1 MIAYLKGKIVL
12 KNIHSAVVVVN
23 DVGYEV
29 FLSAKNLDA
38 LKKNDEKE
46 FYTHEYLREDSR
58 ELYGFMSLGELNF
71 FRQLLSVSGVGPK
84 MAMNILSI
92 ADLEDLRAAVNSG
105 SLTLLTSGSGVGT
118 KTAQKIILELKGKL
132 VGRDEPGADDE
143 VVSGLMGLG
152 YSKDQALEAVKNIP
166 KDLKKTEDRL
176 RAALKSLGKK

>member
-1 MIAYLKGKIVL
+1 MIAYLKGRIIL

-29 FLSAKNLDA
+29 FLSAKNLEA
-38 LKKNDEKE
+38 LKKNDGAE

-58 ELYGFMSLGELNF
+58 ELYGFASITELNF

-84 MAMNILSI
+84 MAMNILSV

-105 SLTLLTSGSGVGT
+105 DLTLLTSGSGVGT

-132 VGRDEPGADDE
+132 VDASGASASDE
-143 VVSGLMGLG
+143 VAGALVNLG
-152 YSKDQALEAVKNIP
+152 YSKEQAALAVKNIS
-166 KDLKKTEDRL
+166 KDLTKTEDRL

>member
-1 MIAYLKGKIVL
+1 
-12 KNIHSAVVVVN
+12 VVVN

-29 FLSAKNLDA
+29 FLSAKNLEA

-132 VGRDEPGADDE
+132 VDAGGGDADE
-143 VVSGLMGLG
+143 VTGALMNLG
-152 YSKDQALEAVKNIP
+152 YSRDQALTAVKNIP
-166 KDLKKTEDRL
+166 KDFQKTEDRL

>member
-1 MIAYLKGKIVL
+1 MLAYLKGRIIL
-12 KNIHSAVVVVN
+12 KNIHSAVVVTN
-23 DVGYEV
+23 NVGYEV

-38 LKKNDEKE
+38 LKKNDEAE

-58 ELYGFMSLGELNF
+58 ELYGFMGLGELNF
-71 FRQLLSVSGVGPK
+71 FRQLLSVSGIGPK

-132 VGRDEPGADDE
+132 VDASGADASDE
-143 VVSGLMGLG
+143 VTGALINLG
-152 YSKDQALEAVKNIP
+152 YSKDQAMAAVKNIP
-166 KDLKKTEDRL
+166 KDLTKAEDRL